1 MAVLDNVRLLLSDP
15 MFWARYFYAH
25 EDGPG
30 ADRLGDLADDLEE
43 AFEPD
48 EDDEADDN
56 ESDGEFHHEV
66 RFEVGDGYG
75 LILDF
80 DVSLDSY
87 NLAAY
92 GPDGPDAELGWD
104 DLAHWHPYALRW
116 SELDRICRALAAKDP
131 ELTHPGPALAL
142 LCRFAAV
149 FDDDDVASAVAAVD
163 AAYASLRPEKVRP
176 KRWAGYWP
184 RGEDWLERSDFR
196 GERVTWHLDAEGR
209 SWGEQAAGFDREFYS
224 IRSTPPEPGEK
235 GFPHDLLKAVLER
248 ADAVR

>member
-1 MAVLDNVRLLLSDP
+1 MAVLDQVRPLLSDP

-25 EDGPG
+25 DEGPG
-30 ADRLGDLADDLEE
+30 ADRLGDLADDLDE

-48 EDDEADDN
+48 DDAEEDDEG
-56 ESDGEFHHEV
+56 DGEFHREL

-75 LILDF
+75 LLLDF

-92 GPDGPDAELGWD
+92 GPGQPEAELGWD

-116 SELDRICRALAAKDP
+116 SELDLICRALAARDP

-149 FDDDDVASAVAAVD
+149 FDDDDVDSAVATVD
-163 AAYASLRPEKVRP
+163 AAYASLRPKKVRP
-176 KRWAGYWP
+176 KRWATYWP
-184 RGEDWLERSDFR
+184 QGADWLERSDFR
-196 GERVTWHLDAEGR
+196 GEHVTWHRDEAGHT
-209 SWGEQAAGFDREFYS
+209 WGEQADNHSREFYS
-224 IRSTPPEPGEK
+224 IRSARPGSDGK
-235 GFPHDLLKAVLER
+235 GFPHELFREVLAR
-248 ADAVR
+248 AAAAA